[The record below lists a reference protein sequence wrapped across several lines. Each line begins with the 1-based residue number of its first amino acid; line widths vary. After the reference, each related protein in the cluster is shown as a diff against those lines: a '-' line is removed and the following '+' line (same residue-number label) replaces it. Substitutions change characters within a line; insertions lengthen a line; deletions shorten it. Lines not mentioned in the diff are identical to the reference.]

1 MSIGI
6 IPNAGLLIN
15 SPVMCYLI
23 AEVTVWYIL
32 LWYLTIQ
39 IYCRHRRENAKMI
52 DSELAQKLV
61 ELKFYGEQY
70 DLAIALMCTAKTQQE
85 VVAHWKR
92 SNEFEEKYLC
102 AWDWLT

>member
-1 MSIGI
+1 
-6 IPNAGLLIN
+6 
-15 SPVMCYLI
+15 
-23 AEVTVWYIL
+23 
-32 LWYLTIQ
+32 
-39 IYCRHRRENAKMI
+39 MI

-70 DLAIALMCTAKTQQE
+70 DLAIALMCAAKTQQE

-102 AWDWLT
+102 AWDWLTSRGYSPVWSKAEQCYVIDILRGLHGHRLFQNAEEVDAYMQKEHDAWED

>member
-1 MSIGI
+1 
-6 IPNAGLLIN
+6 
-15 SPVMCYLI
+15 
-23 AEVTVWYIL
+23 
-32 LWYLTIQ
+32 
-39 IYCRHRRENAKMI
+39 MI

-85 VVAHWKR
+85 VVVHWKR

-102 AWDWLT
+102 AWDWLTSRGYSPVWNKAKQCYEISR